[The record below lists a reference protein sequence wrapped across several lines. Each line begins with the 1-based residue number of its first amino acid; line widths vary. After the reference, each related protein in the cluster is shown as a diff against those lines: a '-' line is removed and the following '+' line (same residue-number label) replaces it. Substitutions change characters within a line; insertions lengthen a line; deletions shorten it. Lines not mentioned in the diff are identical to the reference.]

1 MILEV
6 FERDL
11 GDLSFMSDFE
21 VARLH
26 IVCVGVNALTFYNS
40 FATHAANGIT
50 HEQAGELASIVNQKN
65 EAGTLWPKLPMTIL
79 PQSVYGDRND
89 FGHRQIM
96 RRHIKDA
103 IKANEE
109 YSKCPQLIFAL
120 ERNQFDLD
128 LAYDVLKEIISDI
141 ATLLHARN
149 VYYVPF

>member
-1 MILEV
+1 MTLQI
-6 FERDL
+6 FSRDFS
-11 GDLSFMSDFE
+11 DQSVMHDFE
-21 VARLH
+21 DGRLH
-26 IVCVGVNALTFYNS
+26 IVCVAANALTYFNS

-65 EAGTLWPKLPMTIL
+65 EAGTLWPQLPMTIL
-79 PQSVYGDRND
+79 PQSVYGNRDD
-89 FGHRQIM
+89 FGNRQIM

-128 LAYDVLKEIISDI
+128 LGYDVLEEIISDT

-149 VYYVPF
+149 VYYVPL